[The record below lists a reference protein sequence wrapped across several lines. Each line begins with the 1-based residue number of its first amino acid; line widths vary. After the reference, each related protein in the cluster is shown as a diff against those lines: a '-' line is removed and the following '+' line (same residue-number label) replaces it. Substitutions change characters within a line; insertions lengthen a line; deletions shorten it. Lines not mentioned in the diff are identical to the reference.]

1 MRRGTQSLVC
11 AFAILVALGGVWYG
25 RTVLVAQAAQER
37 GSPTTASAA
46 PTTPAPVSAN
56 EPRSVEV
63 ITPQR
68 ATMSRSLSVP
78 ATMEPFEQA
87 DLYAKL
93 SGYVA
98 EVKVDI
104 GDRVKAGDT
113 LATIDAPELND
124 ERRQAQAT
132 LDARRAKVEAMRAK
146 IVQAELAVETASAEE
161 SARTAELGFQRT
173 AARRKEELFAGHAIP
188 EQDIEEARSKLA
200 IAEAQSRIATA
211 RRSAAVGEVQ
221 AATADVQV
229 AQADVAVAESSLARL
244 ETLLQYAHIVAPFDG
259 FITRRDVDRGALV
272 QSTGSSR
279 SMPLFTLQRIDTLR
293 IFVEVPE
300 TDIPFVKS
308 GVRAKISP
316 YGRTGEKL
324 DAVVA
329 RTASSLN
336 PNTRTMRAEIDV
348 SNSDGRLLAGMYA
361 QVTLNLDERANALT
375 IPAAALLTEG
385 KDAFVFTAVDGRAVR
400 TPIKTGLDDGTRV
413 EVTQGLNDD
422 ALVIVAG
429 KGLVADGMP
438 VKAVRKGNP
447 Q

>member
-1 MRRGTQSLVC
+1 MRLGMRIFVVGAAL
-11 AFAILVALGGVWYG
+11 FVALGGIWYG
-25 RTVLVAQAAQER
+25 RFALPAHAAQAER
-37 GSPTTASAA
+37 NSPTTAVSPQVA
-46 PTTPAPVSAN
+46 PAS

-68 ATMSRSLSVP
+68 AMMSRSLSVP

-98 EVKVDI
+98 ELKVDI
-104 GDRVKAGDT
+104 GDHVKAGDV
-113 LATIDAPELND
+113 LATIDAPEMRD
-124 ERRQAQAT
+124 ERSQAKAM
-132 LDARRAKVEAMRAK
+132 LDAKRAKVEAMRAK
-146 IVQAELAVETASAEE
+146 TAQAELAVETASAEE
-161 SARTAELGFQRT
+161 SARRAELDYQKT
-173 AARRKEELFAGHAIP
+173 TVRRREELFAGHAIP

-211 RRSAAVGEVQ
+211 RRSGAVGEVQ
-221 AATADVQV
+221 ATAADVRV
-229 AQADVAVAESSLARL
+229 AEADVAVAESSLARS
-244 ETLLQYAHIVAPFDG
+244 ETMMQYARIIAPFDG
-259 FITRRDVDRGALV
+259 VITRRDVDRGALM
-272 QSTGSSR
+272 QSSGSSK

-293 IFVEVPE
+293 IFIDVPE
-300 TDIPFVKS
+300 SDVPFVKI
-308 GVRAKISP
+308 GAHAKLRP
-316 YGRTGEKL
+316 YGRAGESA
-324 DAVVA
+324 DAVVT

-348 SNSDGRLLAGMYA
+348 SNSDGRLLAGMYG
-361 QVTLNLDERANALT
+361 QVTLSLDERPSALT

-385 KDAFVFTAVDGRAVR
+385 KDAFVFMVVDSRAVR
-400 TPIKTGLDDGTRV
+400 TAIKTGLDDGTRV
-413 EVTQGLNDD
+413 EVTQGLKDD

-438 VKAVRKGNP
+438 VTAVRKGNP